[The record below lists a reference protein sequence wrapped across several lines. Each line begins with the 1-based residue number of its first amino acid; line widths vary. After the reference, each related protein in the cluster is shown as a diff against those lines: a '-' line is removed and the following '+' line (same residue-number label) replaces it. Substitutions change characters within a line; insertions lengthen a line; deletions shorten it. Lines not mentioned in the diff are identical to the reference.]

1 MNTELK
7 GKVALIT
14 GAARGLGLT
23 IAEDLAREGVN
34 VCGTDL
40 RLQLLES
47 EFARIAKEHKVE
59 TLAIETNV
67 GSESHVN
74 ALVKQVIGK
83 WGKIDILVNNAGIR
97 KVGPVQ
103 EVTVETWNDIQDA
116 NLKGQF
122 LCTRE
127 VLKQGMLEQNEGVII
142 FLSSDA
148 GKQGNRNSSAY
159 CASKWGI
166 IGFAESVAKELKETR
181 IRVTTIAPG
190 RIWTPM
196 AEESE
201 VAELDLDWLD
211 AKDVSRAILF
221 CINQGADII
230 IPELRIYHRA
240 QI

>member
-34 VCGTDL
+34 ICGTDL
-40 RLQLLES
+40 RLELLDS
-47 EFARIAKEHKVE
+47 ELTRIADEHRVE
-59 TLAIETNV
+59 TLAIKANV
-67 GSESHVN
+67 GNESHVETM
-74 ALVKQVIGK
+74 VKQVFNK
-83 WGKIDILVNNAGIR
+83 WRKIDILVNNAGIR

-103 EVTVETWNDIQDA
+103 EIIVKTWDDIQDV

-127 VLKQGMLEQNEGVII
+127 VLKQGLLEQNEGVII

-148 GKQGNRNSSAY
+148 GKQGSRNSSAY

-201 VAELDLDWLD
+201 VADMDLDWLD

-221 CINQGADII
+221 CINQDADII

>member
-1 MNTELK
+1 MNTHLK

-14 GAARGLGLT
+14 GAARGLGL
-23 IAEDLAREGVN
+23 AVSEDLARAGVN
-34 VCGTDL
+34 VCGSDI
-40 RLQLLES
+40 RLEALDD
-47 EFARIAKEHKVE
+47 EFTRIANEFKVE
-59 TLAIETNV
+59 TLAVKADV
-67 GSESHVN
+67 GREADVKD
-74 ALVKQVIGK
+74 LIKQVFSK
-83 WGKIDILVNNAGIR
+83 WGKIDILINNAGIR
-97 KVGPVQ
+97 RVGPVQ
-103 EVTVETWNDIQDA
+103 DLSVETWDAIQDA

-148 GKQGNRNSSAY
+148 GKHGQKNNSAY
-159 CASKWGI
+159 AVSKWGVN
-166 IGFAESVAKELKETR
+166 GFAESMAKELKQTK

-201 VAELDLDWLD
+201 AAEMDLDWLD

-221 CINQGADII
+221 CIDQDADII
-230 IPELRIYHRA
+230 IPELRIYPRS